1 MKKKRNSNLLTL
13 FFLNKHNF
21 LIDFIDFPMKCDIN
35 TKFLQNK
42 NQNKLYNKI
51 NSECE
56 KNKERQLEDL
66 QNIIFVLFGNNN
78 S

>member
-1 MKKKRNSNLLTL
+1 MKKKRNSSLLTL

>member
-42 NQNKLYNKI
+42 NQNKLHNKI